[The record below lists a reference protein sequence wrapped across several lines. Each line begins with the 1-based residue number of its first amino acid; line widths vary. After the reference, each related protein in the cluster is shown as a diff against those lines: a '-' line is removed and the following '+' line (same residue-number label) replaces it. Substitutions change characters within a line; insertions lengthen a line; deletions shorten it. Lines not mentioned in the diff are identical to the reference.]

1 MRRAWFVVAREW
13 RDYFASPLAYVLI
26 AVFVLVQAGLF
37 YFIGYPIGPVPMPGL
52 WDGGQASLL
61 TLFTWLPLSLA
72 LVVPAV
78 TMGLWAEE
86 RRGGTEELMLTYPL
100 KAWEW
105 VLGKFIAAWS
115 VVTFAVVL
123 VTLPVA
129 WTVAG
134 LGPLDLSTVVLGLM
148 GSAALVAAYTA
159 LAMCASA
166 LTSEQLVAFLIGSLI
181 LGGLWLLRMLVGY
194 APAGLAG
201 WLEAASPQ
209 SHFLDTAAR
218 GVWVAADGLYF
229 AGIAVAGL
237 YWNTLILER
246 RRLQ

>member
-1 MRRAWFVVAREW
+1 MKRAWFVLAREW
-13 RDYFASPLAYVLI
+13 RDYFSSPLAYVLI
-26 AVFVLVQAGLF
+26 AVFVLVQSGLF

-78 TMGLWAEE
+78 TMGVWAEE

-100 KAWEW
+100 KPWEW
-105 VLGKFIAAWS
+105 VVGKFLAAWS
-115 VVTFAVVL
+115 VVMLAVIM

-129 WTVAG
+129 YTVAG
-134 LGPLDLSTVVLGLM
+134 LGALDWSTVWIGLLGAS
-148 GSAALVAAYTA
+148 GLVAAYTA

-166 LTSEQLVAFLIGSLI
+166 LTSEQLVAFLVASLV

-194 APAGLAG
+194 LPSNLAG
-201 WLEAASPQ
+201 WLESASPQ

-218 GVWVAADGLYF
+218 GVWVTADAVYFLGLAAVGLF
-229 AGIAVAGL
+229 
-237 YWNTLILER
+237 WNTLLLER

>member
-1 MRRAWFVVAREW
+1 MKRAWLVLAREW

-26 AVFVLVQAGLF
+26 GVFVFVQAGLF

-78 TMGLWAEE
+78 TMGVWAEE

-100 KAWEW
+100 KPWEW
-105 VLGKFIAAWS
+105 VLGKFLAAWS
-115 VVTFAVVL
+115 VVMLAVVL

-129 WTVAG
+129 YTVSG
-134 LGPLDLSTVVLGLM
+134 LGALDGSTVWMGLI
-148 GSAALVAAYTA
+148 GSAGLVAAYTA
-159 LAMCASA
+159 LSMCASA
-166 LTSEQLVAFLIGSLI
+166 LTSEQLVAFLVASLV

-194 APAGLAG
+194 LPAGIAG
-201 WLEAASPQ
+201 WLEVASPQ

-218 GVWVAADGLYF
+218 GVWVTADAVYFLGLAAVGLF
-229 AGIAVAGL
+229 
-237 YWNTLILER
+237 WNTLLLER